1 MIDMRTQYI
10 IFKLAISAEAFLAV
24 YKGYAKNISTIAVD
38 GRRLEFSAE
47 KVKPFLTREGI
58 YGTFEMELGEE
69 HKFIAVRRLS

>member
-1 MIDMRTQYI
+1 MIDMRTQQI

-24 YKGYAKNISTIAVD
+24 YKGHAKNISTIAVD

-47 KVKPFLTREGI
+47 KVKPFLTRDGI
-58 YGTFEMELGEE
+58 YGTFEMELGEG